1 MLYEFRD
8 SGVAIL
14 TLNRPERM
22 NGWGGGLA
30 KSFYALLDRA
40 EADPAVRAIV
50 VTGSGRAFCAGA
62 DMGDLTSIGEAS
74 TDGETDI
81 SKMVGERHPH
91 FVTTLRKPVI
101 AAINGACAGIGLTQ
115 ALMCDVR
122 FAAEG
127 AKFSTSFARRGLIA
141 EYGISWILPRVV
153 GWGAAMDLLLSGR
166 VFLADEAAALGL
178 VNEVVPPE
186 DLLPRAIALRRGHR
200 SQLCA
205 QLARGDQAAGVRRR
219 DARCL
224 RRQRSRGK
232 ADARVDVAPRLH
244 RGHHRILREE
254 TAQFSAV
261 EGGRDMTLDYRA
273 IDVDNHYYEPVD
285 SFTRHL
291 PKEFKRRGVQM
302 VKDGKRTLA
311 VMGETVNHFIPNPTF
326 DPIIEPGC
334 LDLLFR
340 GEIPEGVD
348 PASLM
353 KVDRLENHP
362 EYQNRDA
369 RVKVLDRQNLE
380 TVFMLPTFA
389 CGVEEAL
396 KHDIDATMASVH
408 AFNLWLDEDWGFD
421 RPDGRMISAPIIS
434 LADPDKAV
442 EEVEFVLG
450 RGAKLILVRPAPVPG
465 VVKPRSLGDPL
476 HDPVWARLAEAGVPV
491 GFHLSD
497 SGYLAI
503 AALWGGKG
511 TFEGFGKKD
520 PLDQILLDDRA
531 IHDTMAS
538 MIVHQVFTRHPK
550 LKAVSIE
557 NGSYFVHR
565 LIKRLKKAAN
575 TAPYHFKEDPVEQLR
590 NNVWIAPYYE
600 DDVKLLADTIG
611 VDKILFGSDWPH
623 GEGLADPMNFT
634 ADIPQFPEF
643 SAEDTRKVMRDNA
656 LDLLG
661 VKVPAA

>member
-1 MLYEFRD
+1 
-8 SGVAIL
+8 
-14 TLNRPERM
+14 
-22 NGWGGGLA
+22 
-30 KSFYALLDRA
+30 
-40 EADPAVRAIV
+40 
-50 VTGSGRAFCAGA
+50 
-62 DMGDLTSIGEAS
+62 
-74 TDGETDI
+74 
-81 SKMVGERHPH
+81 
-91 FVTTLRKPVI
+91 
-101 AAINGACAGIGLTQ
+101 
-115 ALMCDVR
+115 
-122 FAAEG
+122 
-127 AKFSTSFARRGLIA
+127 
-141 EYGISWILPRVV
+141 
-153 GWGAAMDLLLSGR
+153 
-166 VFLADEAAALGL
+166 
-178 VNEVVPPE
+178 
-186 DLLPRAIALRRGHR
+186 
-200 SQLCA
+200 
-205 QLARGDQAAGVRRR
+205 
-219 DARCL
+219 
-224 RRQRSRGK
+224 
-232 ADARVDVAPRLH
+232 
-244 RGHHRILREE
+244 
-254 TAQFSAV
+254 
-261 EGGRDMTLDYRA
+261 MTLDYRA
-273 IDVDNHYYEPVD
+273 IDVDNHYYEPLD

-302 VKDGKRTLA
+302 VKDGKRTWA
-311 VMGETVNHFIPNPTF
+311 VMGERVNHFIPNPTF

-396 KHDIDATMASVH
+396 KHDIEATMASVH

-421 RPDGRMISAPIIS
+421 RPDHRIISAPIIS

-450 RGAKLILVRPAPVPG
+450 RGAKMVLVRPAPVPG

-550 LKAVSIE
+550 LKVGQHRERLVLRVPVDQATEEGRQHRAVPLQRGPGRAAE
-557 NGSYFVHR
+557 EQRLDRAVLRGRREAARRHHR
-565 LIKRLKKAAN
+565 RGQ
-575 TAPYHFKEDPVEQLR
+575 DPVRLG
-590 NNVWIAPYYE
+590 
-600 DDVKLLADTIG
+600 LAARRGTR
-611 VDKILFGSDWPH
+611 GSDDLHRRHPAVPRVQRRRH
-623 GEGLADPMNFT
+623 PEGHAGQRP
-634 ADIPQFPEF
+634 
-643 SAEDTRKVMRDNA
+643 
-656 LDLLG
+656 
-661 VKVPAA
+661 

>member
-1 MLYEFRD
+1 MTAER
-8 SGVAIL
+8 VAQRI
-14 TLNRPERM
+14 
-22 NGWGGGLA
+22 A
-30 KSFYALLDRA
+30 
-40 EADPAVRAIV
+40 
-50 VTGSGRAFCAGA
+50 
-62 DMGDLTSIGEAS
+62 
-74 TDGETDI
+74 
-81 SKMVGERHPH
+81 HP
-91 FVTTLRKPVI
+91 
-101 AAINGACAGIGLTQ
+101 
-115 ALMCDVR
+115 
-122 FAAEG
+122 
-127 AKFSTSFARRGLIA
+127 
-141 EYGISWILPRVV
+141 
-153 GWGAAMDLLLSGR
+153 
-166 VFLADEAAALGL
+166 
-178 VNEVVPPE
+178 
-186 DLLPRAIALRRGHR
+186 
-200 SQLCA
+200 
-205 QLARGDQAAGVRRR
+205 
-219 DARCL
+219 
-224 RRQRSRGK
+224 
-232 ADARVDVAPRLH
+232 
-244 RGHHRILREE
+244 
-254 TAQFSAV
+254 
-261 EGGRDMTLDYRA
+261 TLDYKA
-273 IDVDNHYYEPVD
+273 IDVDNHYYETID
-285 SFTRHL
+285 SCTRHL

-302 VKDGKRTLA
+302 VADGKRTLA
-311 VMGETVNHFIPNPTF
+311 VMGEVVNHFIPNPTF

-353 KVDRLENHP
+353 KVDRMADHP

-396 KHDIDATMASVH
+396 KHDIEATMATVH

-421 RPDGRMISAPIIS
+421 RPDHRIISAPIIS

-442 EEVEFVLG
+442 EEVEFVLAA
-450 RGAKLILVRPAPVPG
+450 GAKMVLVRPAPVPG

-550 LKAVSIE
+550 LKVASIE
-557 NGSYFVHR
+557 NGSYFVYR

-600 DDVKLLADTIG
+600 DDVKLLAETIG

-623 GEGLADPMNFT
+623 GEGLADPMSFT

-656 LDLLG
+656 LELLG
-661 VKVPAA
+661 VKVSA